1 MNFHAIFTPDLGFI
15 FIFIE
20 PVYKNHED
28 DLSEMLGISLK
39 LEKDKMDA
47 FSSINILPLRDCD

>member
-1 MNFHAIFTPDLGFI
+1 MNFHAIFTPDLG
-15 FIFIE
+15 FIE

-28 DLSEMLGISLK
+28 DLSEMHGISLK
-39 LEKDKMDA
+39 LGKDKMDA